1 MFWHVNPIKMVCW
14 LWHSPNVGRPRGCLR
29 EEMMSHFTPAFA
41 AQFAPVRVRFGA
53 GVRRQVSEEIA
64 RLGCKRALVLSTP
77 PQADQAM
84 EMAQDI
90 GDSAVGVFTRATM
103 HTPVS
108 VTEEAVAHA
117 QSVRADCLVAVG
129 GGSTTGLG
137 KAIALRTGLLQIVVP
152 TTYAGSEATNI
163 LGQTENGIKTTL
175 TDARVQPEVIL
186 YDAELVRTLP
196 VAMTVTS
203 ALNAMAHAAEGLY
216 ARDRNPVSTMLA
228 IEGLEAFAESLDAVV
243 ANPADL
249 EARGQTLYGAWLC
262 GTVLGQVGM
271 ALHHKLCHT
280 LGGSFDL
287 PHAETHAVILP
298 HAIAFNARAA
308 KAELEPVGR
317 IFGDPAP
324 GKALH
329 AFAKRLG
336 APLALK
342 DLGLRQQDLGKAAE
356 IATSKPYWNPQKVT
370 KEDIDTLLAAA
381 WEGAPPAF

>member
-1 MFWHVNPIKMVCW
+1 
-14 LWHSPNVGRPRGCLR
+14 
-29 EEMMSHFTPAFA
+29 MSHFTPSFA
-41 AQFAPVRVRFGA
+41 AHFAPVRVRFGA

-84 EMAQDI
+84 EMAQEI
-90 GDSAVGVFTRATM
+90 GDLAVGVFTRATM

-117 QSVRADCLVAVG
+117 LSVRADCLVSVG

-137 KAIALRTGLLQIVVP
+137 KAIALRTDLPQIVVP

-175 TDARVQPEVIL
+175 TDPRVQPEVIL
-186 YDAELVRTLP
+186 YDAELVRSLP
-196 VAMTVTS
+196 ASLTVTS

-216 ARDRNPVSTMLA
+216 ARDRNPVSTLLA
-228 IEGLEAFAESLDAVV
+228 IEGLEAFAESLEKVV
-243 ANPADL
+243 AGPGDL
-249 EARGQTLYGAWLC
+249 EARGRTLYGAWLC

-287 PHAETHAVILP
+287 PHAETHSVMLP
-298 HAIAFNARAA
+298 HTIAFNARAA
-308 KAELEPVGR
+308 ARELEPVGR
-317 IFGDPAP
+317 IFGNAHP
-324 GKALH
+324 GVALFD
-329 AFAKRLG
+329 FARKLG
-336 APLALK
+336 GPLSLRE
-342 DLGLRQQDLGKAAE
+342 LGLKESDLDKAAE
-356 IATSKPYWNPQKVT
+356 IATAKPYWNPQDVT
-370 KEDIDTLLAAA
+370 KKDIAKLLGAA
-381 WEGAPPAF
+381 WRGDPPAF